1 MAFNPL
7 EKVNYPNLSKL
18 TDSTSSLP
26 PIKKQRITK
35 WLVGFLSLS
44 LLVGVSY
51 LVHHQLVK
59 QQQQANLRLAVV
71 PLKRTNFSMTVSANG
86 TVKPERSINLS
97 PKTAGTL
104 KRLLVKE
111 GDYVKEK
118 QVLAYM
124 DDSNLQGQ
132 LTQEQ
137 GRLAQAKANLR
148 KLMAGNRPQDIAQ
161 AQAKLEEL
169 KAKLRKLM
177 TGNRFQDIAQAQAR
191 LERYQATLSQA
202 KDDFQR
208 NQKLHDAGAISRQ
221 ALNQKRA
228 DFDSAQ
234 AQVAEAQQALSLQ
247 KAGTRQEDID
257 QARAEVKQQQQAL
270 SLQKAGTRQEDIDQ
284 ARAEVISASGA
295 LQNIQTQIDDTLIRA
310 PFDGVVIRKYADP
323 GAFVTPMTAG
333 SSVSSATSSSILA
346 LADTNQVVA
355 NISESNISEIR
366 VNQQVVIKA
375 DAYPGKTFAGRV
387 SQIAAQATV
396 EQNVTSFEVKVA
408 LFSDSKKLLRS
419 GMNVSLEFNVGQ
431 LQNALTVPTI
441 AVTRQQKV
449 TGVFVARKNQPPVF
463 TPITT
468 GATVNNRTQVKTGL
482 NGTENILISLPPQ
495 PQNQSGISF
504 PGLPGS
510 SKAGSSQ
517 QEPPMGPPPG
527 GGAPAH

>member
-1 MAFNPL
+1 MAFNH
-7 EKVNYPNLSKL
+7 YPNLPKL

-26 PIKKQRITK
+26 PIKKQGLTK
-35 WLVGFLSLS
+35 WLIGFLSLF

-51 LVHHQLVK
+51 LIHDQLVK
-59 QQQQANLRLAVV
+59 RQQQANLRLAVV
-71 PLKRTNFSMTVSANG
+71 PLKRTNFSITVSANG
-86 TVKPERSINLS
+86 TVKPERAINLS

-132 LTQEQ
+132 LIQEQ

-202 KDDFQR
+202 NDDFQR
-208 NQKLHDAGAISRQ
+208 NQKLYDAGAISRQ

-228 DFDSAQ
+228 DLASAQ

-257 QARAEVKQQQQAL
+257 QARAEVKQQQQVL
-270 SLQKAGTRQEDIDQ
+270 SLQQAGTRQEDIDQ

-323 GAFVTPMTAG
+323 GAFVTPMTAS

-355 NISESNISEIR
+355 NISESNISQIQI
-366 VNQQVVIKA
+366 NQQVVIKA
-375 DAYPGKTFAGRV
+375 DAYPGKTFPGRV

-396 EQNVTSFEVKVA
+396 EQNVTSFEVKVT
-408 LFSDSKKLLRS
+408 LLSDSKKLLRS
-419 GMNVSLEFNVGQ
+419 GMNVSLEFNVGE

-468 GATVNNRTQVKTGL
+468 GATVNNRTQVKAGL
-482 NGTENILISLPPQ
+482 NGTEKVLISSPPQ
-495 PQNQSGISF
+495 PQNKSGISF

-517 QEPPMGPPPG
+517 QEPAMGPPPG
-527 GGAPAH
+527 AAPPAH